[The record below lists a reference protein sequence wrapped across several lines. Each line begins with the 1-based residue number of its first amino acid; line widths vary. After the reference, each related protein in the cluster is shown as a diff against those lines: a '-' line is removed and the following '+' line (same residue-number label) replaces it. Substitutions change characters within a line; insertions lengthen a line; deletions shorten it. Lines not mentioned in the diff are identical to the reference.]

1 MEYTHLTF
9 TSIDLLRCLRLSA
22 KFHPDLLDLAATTAD
37 SEGLA
42 VLPEMSR
49 RSNLVPVMSVGQA
62 AGRQLPKTAIETTK
76 STFRPRQMNRT
87 LLMMPDDILTM
98 VLSLLTYDEIS
109 QLRVVCHRFNRI
121 CQRLLNRGLQKL
133 ERYHGDCL
141 KKLKAQLPRRESER
155 RQHPLARHCDILSAV
170 ETRLSLLAMTYSKYI
185 DLKVCCFI
193 PGKVIDEAMHVLTL
207 VMESK
212 EAPRTHDLLQELR
225 DISSMAMEHFD
236 EKIAPGLKRKL
247 GEGQTVNVNT
257 IGAALTLKDLPKTA
271 SLMPSTSGRHLGKVH
286 NQVKTTNY
294 NLSDIVKEVKVLKAQ
309 VVELRKVRHE
319 QDKKITQQQQIV
331 VELTSKIT
339 SQNERITEQERK
351 MALLEQQLRSAPGP
365 SGQQQMFFAID
376 EGNLEEG
383 QDEKGL
389 DLEDSRVKPHGGD
402 TAKEDSGSL
411 SDSAKES
418 VGIGDKS
425 SASDSVTGDGDLE
438 GEEDSKTKEDLPTT
452 LVSTR
457 GNQRVTRKR
466 KISGTEEEKPSEN
479 KVLAS
484 GAKKRRPRNEKSK

>member
-1 MEYTHLTF
+1 MEYKDDYFPSLEF
-9 TSIDLLRCLRLSA
+9 KLSLRRAASRLADLNVPGVESRTDNA
-22 KFHPDLLDLAATTAD
+22 
-37 SEGLA
+37 
-42 VLPEMSR
+42 MSR
-49 RSNLVPVMSVGQA
+49 SSNLVPVMNVGQA
-62 AGRQLPKTAIETTK
+62 SSKQNSKNGGETTK
-76 STFRPRQMNRT
+76 SVFRQINRT

-98 VLSLLTYDEIS
+98 VMALLSYDEIS

-121 CQRLLNRGLQKL
+121 CQRLLNQGLQKL

-257 IGAALTLKDLPKTA
+257 IGAALSLKDLPKAAT
-271 SLMPSTSGRHLGKVH
+271 LMPSTSGRQLGKM
-286 NQVKTTNY
+286 QSTLKAANY
-294 NLSDIVKEVKVLKAQ
+294 NFSDLVKEMKVLKAQ
-309 VVELRKVRHE
+309 VAELRKVRHE

-351 MALLEQQLRSAPGP
+351 MALLEQQLKTAPRP
-365 SGQQQMFFAID
+365 SGQPQMFYAID
-376 EGNLEEG
+376 EGHLEEG
-383 QDEKGL
+383 QEDKSL
-389 DLEDSRVKPHGGD
+389 DLDETR
-402 TAKEDSGSL
+402 E
-411 SDSAKES
+411 E
-418 VGIGDKS
+418 KS
-425 SASDSVTGDGDLE
+425 SDPTGVCDDVKDGVGFDQKFSESGYIRGERDSETDEDN
-438 GEEDSKTKEDLPTT
+438 DSK
-452 LVSTR
+452 VSMSTR
-457 GNQRVTRKR
+457 GSQRSSRKR
-466 KISGTEEEKPSEN
+466 KVSSDGEKPSGDV
-479 KVLAS
+479 KPLAA
-484 GAKKRRPRNEKSK
+484 GVKKRRQRNDKSK